1 MYVCIC
7 LLLDIHVKQPI
18 PFDHLV
24 VMRPYFKQNEVR
36 TSCSRSFWRSCL
48 FSHPPSTGYNKNT
61 TCGYV
66 ILCSWVFGGSYYIK
80 FICKKCSSYFISQWR
95 AAKHTTALH
104 WDSSCCLKYQTERR
118 IQRTLQRSSCQC
130 LGIWCNMGI
139 LLLFVI
145 KYYISF
151 CCTNNVS
158 FFFISQQL

>member
-80 FICKKCSSYFISQWR
+80 FICKNALHILSVSDGQLSIRPHYTGIVHAVSSIKRREGFKGLYRGVAVNVLVSGATWGSYFF
-95 AAKHTTALH
+95 L
-104 WDSSCCLKYQTERR
+104 
-118 IQRTLQRSSCQC
+118 
-130 LGIWCNMGI
+130 
-139 LLLFVI
+139 
-145 KYYISF
+145 
-151 CCTNNVS
+151 
-158 FFFISQQL
+158 